1 MKIGFI
7 GQGYIGKNYADDFER
22 RGFTVVR
29 YALEE
34 PYVHN
39 KSEIKEC
46 EIVFIA
52 VPTPTTAE
60 TFDAHLV
67 EETLSLVGKAKVAVI
82 KSTLIPGTTHTL
94 QAKFPDILVLHSPE
108 FLSRASAKEDT
119 ERPKRNIIGI
129 GNESPLHRE
138 KAALVLSILPKAP
151 YELITTSNES
161 ELIKYI
167 NNTFFYTKT
176 VFMNIMYDMAVAHG
190 CSWEHIHE
198 AMKHEPWIGES
209 HTNPIHQSGRGAGGP
224 CLIKDFSAFLSAYKE
239 TVSDAAGLRV
249 LEALESKNL
258 ELLRST
264 NKDQDEVGHVYGTHT
279 I

>member
-7 GQGYIGKNYADDFER
+7 GQGYIGKNYADDFEN
-22 RGFTVVR
+22 RGYTVVR

-34 PYVHN
+34 EYVHN
-39 KSEIKEC
+39 KSEIGEC
-46 EIVFIA
+46 DIVFIA

-94 QAKFPDILVLHSPE
+94 QAKFPDIFVMHSPE

-119 ERPKRNIIGI
+119 EHPKRNIIGI
-129 GNESPLHRE
+129 GNETPLHRE
-138 KAALVLSILPKAP
+138 KASLVISVLPKAP
-151 YELITTSNES
+151 YELVTTSNES

-176 VFMNIMYDMAVAHG
+176 VFMNIVYDMATAYG
-190 CSWEHIHE
+190 CSWERIHE
-198 AMKHEPWIGES
+198 AMQHEPWIGEN
-209 HTNPIHQSGRGAGGP
+209 HTNPVHRSGRGAGGP
-224 CLIKDFSAFLSAYKE
+224 CLIKDFNAFLHAYE
-239 TVSDAAGLRV
+239 DSVADTAGLGV
-249 LEALESKNL
+249 LKAIEAKNL
-258 ELLRST
+258 ELLRAT
-264 NKDQDEVGHVYGTHT
+264 KKDEEEVRQVYGN